1 MKAIFTI
8 ALAILLL
15 SQDLQAH
22 GGGLDRYGCHAGSQP
37 YHCHRSSGGGG
48 GGGGGGG
55 EISDG
60 ALILSV
66 VLIAAALVYVIIQ
79 TPNKATKHVKIDANK
94 IVLSSEI
101 DRSAFTAPL
110 LPNTPIQA
118 SWVKRHGLMQ
128 ADSLRGFDR
137 PRLSLSPIHLT
148 QERKLRR

>member
-1 MKAIFTI
+1 MKAVFTI

-15 SQDLQAH
+15 SQELQAH
-22 GGGLDRYGCHAGSQP
+22 GGGLDKYGCHAGSQP
-37 YHCHRSSGGGG
+37 YHCHRSGS
-48 GGGGGGG
+48 GGGG

-60 ALILSV
+60 ALILSA
-66 VLIAAALVYVIIQ
+66 VLLVALVYIVIKQ

-101 DRSAFTAPL
+101 DRPAFKTPL

-118 SWVKRHGLMQ
+118 SWVKRYGLMQ

-137 PRLSLSPIHLT
+137 PRLSLLARGRT
-148 QERKLRR
+148 

>member
-37 YHCHRSSGGGG
+37 YHCHRSSGGRGG
-48 GGGGGGG
+48 G
-55 EISDG
+55 ISDG
-60 ALILSV
+60 VLILSV
-66 VLIAAALVYVIIQ
+66 VLIAAVLVYVI
-79 TPNKATKHVKIDANK
+79 TKSPNKATKHVKIDANK

-101 DRSAFTAPL
+101 DRPAFTAPL

-118 SWVKRHGLMQ
+118 SWVKRHSLMQ

>member
-22 GGGLDRYGCHAGSQP
+22 GGGLDRHGCHAGSQP
-37 YHCHRSSGGGG
+37 YHCHGSSGGR
-48 GGGGGGG
+48 GG

-66 VLIAAALVYVIIQ
+66 VLIAVVLVYVI
-79 TPNKATKHVKIDANK
+79 TKSPNKATKHVKIDANK

-101 DRSAFTAPL
+101 DRPAFTAPL

-118 SWVKRHGLMQ
+118 SWVKRHSLMQ

-148 QERKLRR
+148 QEKKLRR